1 MHILTKRTEIEK
13 NVGTSIPLSSVI
25 QTHPIHRGIH
35 KVSHP
40 SMSDH
45 RVVGP
50 LDSNSSHDVEQDS
63 PKRETLSQAM
73 PELREDVSRLDSK
86 VSPKLSIPT
95 SPGHV
100 TRTPPSTQ
108 TSGAN
113 ALEREDALIDTVAET
128 VGDRGS
134 SPAVENLEEWLSNNI
149 SEFINFIHTYSTSGD
164 REKRWAIIRYIQRQT
179 SIFLGQSSTL
189 HPSQV
194 AIPFG
199 SFTYGMYLPWASDLD
214 IVITDKSFLENPEVM
229 MKRLANHFSKQKN
242 HCIQAPPVVVSRTRV
257 PFIQLLL
264 APPHHA
270 RGLIDQAN
278 CGLCRMGYSNLCP
291 SHSPVSVQ
299 LSLSVKDHAGLVS
312 TASVNFL
319 VAHYPVIRGLVL
331 VLKHILVSENLNS
344 PFEGGLSSHSLIILV
359 TAFVRHFHPHDH
371 NIAAPGLLFLQ
382 LLCWYGGIDDG
393 HHRVYAEINYE
404 IQSAFDPAT
413 MTMDIKGDSD
423 CFRSKQDAEQTEMLY
438 VVDPLDPTHNA
449 ARSMWRWS
457 DLKTTLTN
465 AYWHVH
471 SGKWWTAMGA
481 SSGQSSSATAGGSTT
496 NQAAPMV
503 VFGAPARAISNKSAA
518 PSKKKGNSASP
529 PS

>member
-1 MHILTKRTEIEK
+1 MYIALTELTRTRASLYSMDDIKVNNEAEHNAPSIQETGA
-13 NVGTSIPLSSVI
+13 NDSGDVIASVGTGSSGSTSNKQRQLPSPGVVD
-25 QTHPIHRGIH
+25 PAR
-35 KVSHP
+35 VS
-40 SMSDH
+40 SD
-45 RVVGP
+45 
-50 LDSNSSHDVEQDS
+50 DVLTES
-63 PKRETLSQAM
+63 GTESA
-73 PELREDVSRLDSK
+73 S
-86 VSPKLSIPT
+86 VSPPAGVEKL
-95 SPGHV
+95 
-100 TRTPPSTQ
+100 
-108 TSGAN
+108 
-113 ALEREDALIDTVAET
+113 D
-128 VGDRGS
+128 
-134 SPAVENLEEWLSNNI
+134 EWLSSNMA
-149 SEFINFIHTYSTSGD
+149 EFINFIHTYSTSGD

-214 IVITDKSFLENPEVM
+214 MVIADKAFTENPEVM

-242 HCIQAPPVVVSRTRV
+242 HCIQSPPVVVSKTRV

-270 RGLIDQAN
+270 RGLIDQSN
-278 CGLCRMGYSNLCP
+278 CGLCRMGYANLCP

-299 LSLSVKDHAGLVS
+299 LSLAVKDHAGLVS
-312 TASVNFL
+312 TASVNYL

-371 NIAAPGLLFLQ
+371 NIALPGTLFLQ
-382 LLCWYGGIDDG
+382 LLCWYARIENGN
-393 HHRVYAEINYE
+393 HKVYADVGGKM
-404 IQSAFDPAT
+404 QAAFDPAT
-413 MTMDIKGDSD
+413 MTVDIKADSD
-423 CFRSKQDAEQTEMLY
+423 CFRPKTGAEQTELLY
-438 VVDPLDPTHNA
+438 VVDPLDASHNA
-449 ARSMWRWS
+449 ARSMWRWA

-481 SSGQSSSATAGGSTT
+481 STGVLSPLMEAGSPTSFSG
-496 NQAAPMV
+496 APMV
-503 VFGAPARAISNKSAA
+503 FDPAGNTRKE
-518 PSKKKGNSASP
+518 NSASL
-529 PS
+529 PSSSSSSQK